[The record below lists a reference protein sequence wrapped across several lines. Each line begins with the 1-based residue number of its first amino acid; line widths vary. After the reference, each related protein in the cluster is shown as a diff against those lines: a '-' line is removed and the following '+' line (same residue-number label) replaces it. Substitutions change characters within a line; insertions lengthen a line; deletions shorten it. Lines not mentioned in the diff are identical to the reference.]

1 MKLKGILITIIL
13 IFVAFAAGS
22 FYKVNS
28 GSNNSSDNVTV
39 TTTVELTFDDIAEL
53 ATEEYHITNVGQY
66 TSDYLKAFGLN
77 IPFTQKRFMLKYK
90 AVVKAG
96 IKDISGI
103 SYYRKDEA
111 QKYVIVCPDVTV
123 FEEPAIYQDSIE
135 VYDEKD
141 GLFNKVSISDMAD
154 FEAGEESKVREI
166 AINDGL
172 IQKAENRAK
181 NLLIEHAKAILSQTE
196 YKDYSVE
203 VVFNAA

>member
-1 MKLKGILITIIL
+1 MKLKGTLITIAL

-28 GSNNSSDNVTV
+28 GIDDSSDAVTV
-39 TTTVELTFDDIAEL
+39 TTNVELTFDDIAEL
-53 ATEEYHITNVGQY
+53 ATEEYHITNIGQY

-77 IPFTQKRFMLKYK
+77 IPFTQKSFMLKYK

-96 IKDISGI
+96 IKDISKI
-103 SYYRKDEA
+103 NYYRKDEA
-111 QKYVIVCPDVTV
+111 QKYVITCPEVTV

-154 FEAGEESKVREI
+154 FEVGEEEKVREI
-166 AINDGL
+166 AIDDGL
-172 IQKAENRAK
+172 IQKAEARVK
-181 NLLIEHAKAILSQTE
+181 NLLIEHAKALLSQTE

-203 VVFNAA
+203 VIFTAD